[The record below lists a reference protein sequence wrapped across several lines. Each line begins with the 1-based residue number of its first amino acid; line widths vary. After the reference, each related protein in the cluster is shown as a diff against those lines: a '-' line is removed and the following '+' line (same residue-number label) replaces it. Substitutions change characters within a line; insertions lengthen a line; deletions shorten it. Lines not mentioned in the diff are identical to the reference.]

1 MRSRIWRLL
10 LDDFPPS
17 TMAHEEWVERAE
29 KDFEAARFNHENGF
43 NDIAAFLYQQAAEKS
58 LKGVLIALGQG
69 LERTHDCFALAQKA
83 EAPDDVQD
91 AADRLTLFYTR
102 NRYPDRAS
110 VEITGRKLNLLQ
122 SAAEEVLQWTRS
134 TL

>member
-1 MRSRIWRLL
+1 MAC
-10 LDDFPPS
+10 DF
-17 TMAHEEWVERAE
+17 V
-29 KDFEAARFNHENGF
+29 DLVQNGF
-43 NDIAAFLYQQAAEKS
+43 CTRPVAHQRHDLA
-58 LKGVLIALGQG
+58 GLGPRYRARLG
-69 LERTHDCFALAQKA
+69 TVHVRRPLCLGFASTRKTGSDCFALAQKA